1 VAEVTLLFVYP
12 LATANASMVVV
23 VATGIGALY
32 VAEAV
37 VGAVPLVV

>member
-12 LATANASMVVV
+12 FATANASMVVLV
-23 VATGIGALY
+23 VTGIGATY
-32 VAEAV
+32 AVDDV